1 MGIRGESQPITRR
14 QLIVL
19 GGAFALAGCSAS
31 RPDDHHE
38 TGVRPEAIAVD
49 AGPLAGYAAPGIYGQ
64 FRTSHAFFIV
74 REGDGVFAQ
83 SAICTHRD
91 CLLSRWDGG
100 FRCRCHG
107 STFTA
112 DGHVTRG
119 PARRDLPRYAVEQN
133 AAGHLIVHI
142 DRPLLPHEFDGPG
155 SKLLIRG

>member
-1 MGIRGESQPITRR
+1 QN
-14 QLIVL
+14 
-19 GGAFALAGCSAS
+19 
-31 RPDDHHE
+31 E

-49 AGPLAGYAAPGIYGQ
+49 AGPLADYAAPGIYGQ

-74 REGDGVFAQ
+74 REGNSLFAQ

-91 CLLSRWDGG
+91 CLLSRSDGR

-119 PARRDLPRYAVEQN
+119 PARWDLPRYAVEKN
-133 AAGHLIVHI
+133 AAGHLVVHL
-142 DRPLLPHEFDGPG
+142 DRPLVPHEFDRPD